1 MFSNH
6 KYLNMKKITLLL
18 SLLTFTFS
26 FSNIIV
32 RDITD
37 FTFTNNA
44 TLNFDFNNDGT
55 TEFTFEEMGGSI
67 FSEFNYLNVNFLGT
81 GTFASGHGWD
91 IIKSLPLNTVI
102 GSSSVFDA
110 QGDAYI
116 NAGWANT
123 NEMFPNGDSYV
134 GTTFKIGANRYYGW
148 ILVNS
153 TAGVITVKSYAYN
166 DVANQSITA
175 GQSTLSTDEFSQD
188 LKLKIYPNPIK
199 STFSIIGNG
208 LINEIEIFD
217 LVGKSVF
224 YKQNPNNEINIEF
237 LPIGF
242 YVSRIKSENGTSI
255 IKLIKE

>member
-1 MFSNH
+1 
-6 KYLNMKKITLLL
+6 MKKITLLL
-18 SLLTFTFS
+18 SLLTFATS

-37 FTFTNNA
+37 FTFTSNA

-55 TEFTFEEMGGSI
+55 AEFTFEEMGGSVGCM
-67 FSEFNYLNVNFLGT
+67 FDYMNVNFFGT
-81 GTFASGHGWD
+81 GTLASGHGWD
-91 IIKSLPLNTVI
+91 IIKSLPLNMVI
-102 GSSSVFDA
+102 GSSSTFDA

-153 TAGVITVKSYAYN
+153 SAGVIKVKSYAYN
-166 DVANQSITA
+166 NVANQSINA
-175 GQSTLSTDEFSQD
+175 GQSTLGTEEFSQN
-188 LKLKIYPNPIK
+188 LKVTLYPNPIK
-199 STFSIIGNG
+199 NTFSITGNKQ
-208 LINEIEIFD
+208 ITEIEIFD
-217 LVGKSVF
+217 LVGKPVF
-224 YKQNPNNEINIEF
+224 YKLNPNDEINIEF
-237 LPIGF
+237 LPKGF
-242 YVSRIKSENGTSI
+242 YVSIIKSEYGTSI